1 MAPFPCFVSCL
12 TVFARWRLLERK
24 RSPAIREVT
33 PIESPLSRLQ
43 HPSSRS
49 ESLPA
54 PDLSSPWPMFDPSQY
69 WHTQPS
75 LEFLPGLTPSPV
87 EQLQVQPPS
96 HSPRAAVSIPPSERN
111 DFRATPP
118 MISAYRYP
126 ASFDQVFTALE
137 PPQGIDYTETSE
149 MHPQANIPELRTNVT
164 DLDTPSDSSSVSALQ
179 HEVEMDTAVI
189 TQLDVSTREEG
200 CHNIN
205 ESPLDD
211 LENTVSDYDNC
222 RLRSPTPEDVPSE
235 PISPTIASPVG
246 SPSQQTQP
254 AETNA
259 VDRRLPRLSST
270 LATSSE

>member
-1 MAPFPCFVSCL
+1 MAPFPCIVSRL
-12 TVFARWRLLERK
+12 TGFARWRLLERK

-33 PIESPLSRLQ
+33 PTEPPLSRLQ
-43 HPSSRS
+43 HASSRS

-75 LEFLPGLTPSPV
+75 LDFLTPSPV

-96 HSPRAAVSIPPSERN
+96 HSPRAAVSIPPSEGN
-111 DFRATPP
+111 DFRPTPS

-137 PPQGIDYTETSE
+137 PPQGIDYAETSE

-164 DLDTPSDSSSVSALQ
+164 SDLDTRSDSSSVSALQ
-179 HEVEMDTAVI
+179 HEVEMDAALM
-189 TQLDVSTREEG
+189 TQLDVSTREEESR
-200 CHNIN
+200 NIN

-235 PISPTIASPVG
+235 PISPAIASPVE